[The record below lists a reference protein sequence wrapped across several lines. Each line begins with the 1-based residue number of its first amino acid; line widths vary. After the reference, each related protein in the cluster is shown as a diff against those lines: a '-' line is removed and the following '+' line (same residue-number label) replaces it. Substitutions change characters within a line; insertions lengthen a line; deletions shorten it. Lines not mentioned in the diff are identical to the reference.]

1 MSSTFQEL
9 NLTDSLYQALEQLQ
23 FTTPTPIQTLSH
35 KPILSG
41 SDVIGIAQTGTGKT
55 FAYLLPII
63 KNLKPT
69 LDIPPKVI
77 IMVPTRELVLQVVEE
92 VEKLTQFNKVR
103 VGGVYGGTNINTQ
116 KFVVLEG
123 LDILVATPGRLYDL
137 VVAQHLNLK
146 LVRQFVIDEI
156 DVMMDLGFRYQ
167 ITNIMDL
174 LPKTQNILFSAT
186 MTEEVENLIQREF
199 KSPIKI
205 SVAKSGTPLENIE
218 QRSYEVRNFYTKI
231 NLVEHL
237 LSNHE
242 EYSKVILFTA
252 HKRMADLVYRELS
265 ERIPDECVIIHSNKS
280 QNYRIRSIKQFS
292 ENEKRILIS
301 TDIIAR
307 GLDIDAISHVI
318 NFDTPQF
325 PENYMHRIGRT
336 GRAEKKGVAIT
347 LSTEKEWYYKEQIE
361 RLMEIEIPLLPFPE
375 EVEITTKL
383 TLDEKPR
390 QIEIQNKLKQ
400 KKKKKEEEKGASFHE
415 KKDKNKKVNLGGKYH
430 REIKKK
436 YKKAKTKGDKAR
448 NQRNKNVKRKYK

>member
-1 MSSTFQEL
+1 MSNTFKEL
-9 NLTDSLYQALEQLQ
+9 NLTESLNQALEKLQ
-23 FTTPTPIQTLSH
+23 FTTPTPIQELSH

-41 SDVIGIAQTGTGKT
+41 RDVIGIAQTGTGKT

-63 KNLKPT
+63 KNLQASY
-69 LDIPPKVI
+69 DIPPKVI
-77 IMVPTRELVLQVVEE
+77 IMVPTRELVLQVVDE
-92 VEKLTQFNKVR
+92 VEKLTEFNKIR

-116 KFVVLEG
+116 KFVVTEG

-137 VVAQHLNLK
+137 AVAQHLNLK
-146 LVRQFVIDEI
+146 LVRQFIIDEI

-199 KSPIKI
+199 KNPIKI

-218 QRSYEVRNFYTKI
+218 QRNYEVQNFYTKI
-231 NLVEHL
+231 NLVEYL
-237 LSNHE
+237 VSNKNE
-242 EYSKVILFTA
+242 FSKVILFTA
-252 HKRMADLVYRELS
+252 HKRMADLVFRELS
-265 ERIPDECVIIHSNKS
+265 ERIPEECVIIHSNKS

-307 GLDIDAISHVI
+307 GLDIDNVSHVI
-318 NFDTPQF
+318 NFDTPEF

-347 LSTEKEWYYKEQIE
+347 LTTEKEWEFKEQIE
-361 RLMEIEIPLLPFPE
+361 RLMEIVIPLLPFPE

-390 QIEIQNKLKQ
+390 QIEIQNKLKR
-400 KKKKKEEEKGASFHE
+400 KKRQQEETQGASFHD
-415 KKDKNKKVNLGGKYH
+415 KKDKNKKINLGGKYH
-430 REIKKK
+430 REIKQK
-436 YKKAKTKGDKAR
+436 YKKAKTKGDKAK

>member
-1 MSSTFQEL
+1 MSSKFKEL
-9 NLTDSLYQALEQLQ
+9 NLPDSLYKALEQLQ
-23 FTTPTPIQTLSH
+23 FTVPTPIQELSH

-41 SDVIGIAQTGTGKT
+41 NDVVGIAQTGTGKT
-55 FAYLLPII
+55 FAYLLPIL
-63 KNLKPT
+63 KNLEPT

-92 VEKLTQFNKVR
+92 IKKLTQFTKIR
-103 VGGVYGGTNINTQ
+103 VGGVYGGTNMNTQ

-137 VVAQHLNLK
+137 SVAQHLNLK
-146 LVRQFVIDEI
+146 QVRQFVIDEI

-167 ITNIMDL
+167 VTNIMGL
-174 LPKTQNILFSAT
+174 FPKVQNILFSAT
-186 MTEEVENLIQREF
+186 MTEEVEALIKQEF
-199 KSPIKI
+199 KSPMKI

-218 QRSYEVRNFYTKI
+218 QRNYEVCNFYTKI
-231 NLVEHL
+231 NLIEYLV
-237 LSNHE
+237 SSFE
-242 EYSKVILFTA
+242 EYTKVIIFTA
-252 HKRMADLVYRELS
+252 HKRMADLVYKELS
-265 ERIPDECVIIHSNKS
+265 ECIPDECVIIHSNKS
-280 QNYRIRSIKQFS
+280 QNYRIRSVKQFS

-307 GLDIDAISHVI
+307 GLDIEDVSHVI

-336 GRAEKKGVAIT
+336 GRAKKKGVAIT
-347 LSTEKEWYYKEQIE
+347 LSTPKEWEYKKQIE
-361 RLMEIEIPLLPFPE
+361 YLMEVEIPLFPFPE
-375 EVEITTKL
+375 EVEIATKL

-390 QIEIQNKLKQ
+390 QIEIQNKLKR
-400 KKKKKEEEKGASFHE
+400 KKKQEDETKGASFHE
-415 KKDKNKKVNLGGKYH
+415 KKAKNKKINLGGKYH

>member
-1 MSSTFQEL
+1 MSNTFKDL
-9 NLTDSLYQALEQLQ
+9 NLTPSLQRALEELGINL
-23 FTTPTPIQTLSH
+23 PTPIQVLSY

-41 SDVIGIAQTGTGKT
+41 RDVIGIAQTGTGKT
-55 FAYLLPII
+55 FAYLLPLL

-69 LDIPPKVI
+69 LAIPPKII

-92 VEKLTQFNKVR
+92 VKKLTQFDTIR

-116 KFVVLEG
+116 KFVVLDG

-137 VVAQHLNLK
+137 AVAQHLNLK
-146 LVRQFVIDEI
+146 NVRQFVIDEI

-186 MTEEVENLIQREF
+186 MTEEVETLIQREF

-205 SVAKSGTPLENIE
+205 SVAKSGTPLKNIE
-218 QRSYEVRNFYTKI
+218 QRHYEVQNFYTKI
-231 NLVEHL
+231 NLVEYL
-237 LSNHE
+237 VSDRE
-242 EYSKVILFTA
+242 TYSKVILFTA
-252 HKRMADLVYRELS
+252 HKRMADLVYKELS

-280 QNYRIRSIKQFS
+280 QNYRIRSIQQFS
-292 ENEKRILIS
+292 ENQKRILIS

-307 GLDIDAISHVI
+307 GLDIEDVSHVI
-318 NFDTPQF
+318 NFDTPQY

-347 LSTEKEWYYKEQIE
+347 LTTEKEVLYKEQIE
-361 RLMEIEIPLLPFPE
+361 RLMEIKIPLIPFPE
-375 EVEITTKL
+375 KVEIATKL
-383 TLDEKPR
+383 TLDEKPK
-390 QIEIQNKLKQ
+390 QIEIQSKLKR
-400 KKKKKEEEKGASFHE
+400 KRKDETRGTAFHE
-415 KKDKNKKVNLGGKYH
+415 KKAKNRKVNLGGKYH